1 MYCSECGKY
10 YSSAAKSCRC
20 DEAVSSV
27 HGETASVTNA
37 KSFGSA
43 EIKQHFYLN
52 ELREKCA
59 EILAP
64 QRKKISKL

>member
-1 MYCSECGKY
+1 
-10 YSSAAKSCRC
+10 
-20 DEAVSSV
+20 VSSV